1 MNMTMNKFFVRLGGM
16 FPKLWEALRSH
27 PVELLVLLHAALA
40 VAVNDASP
48 IWRPAGYAIIAVT
61 AAFCLSFYRR
71 RSAWWQV
78 AYWAMLPIYALA
90 VLLPAQWYRTT
101 ECQILVAVLPMAY
114 LLARLP
120 VDGRHFG
127 SRFFSMV
134 RSGVVALGVGML
146 ICILLMIISASVELL
161 FGLKSWEWYSYVM
174 AFSFVLLAPMLFISL
189 ESSAPEPTATR
200 LEEAMVNW
208 VLTPAL
214 LIYNVVLYVYLA
226 TIVIGWELPKGSVAT
241 MVSAFMVVAVAVI
254 WLRPRLQRQPLG
266 WYFRRFALFA
276 LPLVVLYW
284 VAVGYR
290 IGQYGIT
297 VDRCVLLAAG
307 VVMTLWTVPNLI
319 RSMSLGYAT
328 AALVVTL
335 GVVLAIGGPLS
346 ARQVSLRSQVSTVRH
361 HAERLGL
368 LDVDG
373 RLKMAEPVDAD
384 SASRADHRAIYQ
396 AMKYVENDLK
406 DTLSLKRELGMSA
419 ADYLGNLSK
428 STAEYAKAWR
438 VDDDYYEPDDPI
450 ESGCYVNI
458 DRNNDMVGID
468 GYSSMIVDV
477 YFCEDTIP
485 VPGGSISSSE
495 VLAAQLAKV
504 GYTTKSCLNCDRLQ
518 NNSETLCHYCSP
530 DSSLVI
536 VFQRLYIN
544 QRGDSNYI
552 ERGRVRYA
560 LRK

>member
-1 MNMTMNKFFVRLGGM
+1 MSKKNIFVRFGGV
-16 FPKLWEALRSH
+16 FPHLWKALKSH
-27 PVELLVLLHAALA
+27 PVELIVLLHAALA
-40 VAVNDASP
+40 VAVNSTSL
-48 IWRPAGYAIIAVT
+48 IWVPAGYAAFAAT

-71 RSAWWQV
+71 RSPWWHV
-78 AYWAMLPIYALA
+78 AYWAVLPIYALA
-90 VLLPAQWYRTT
+90 ALLPAQWYRTT
-101 ECQILVAVLPMAY
+101 ECQILVAVLPLAY

-134 RSGVVALGVGML
+134 RSGVVSLGIGLAIFVLLML
-146 ICILLMIISASVELL
+146 ILASVELL
-161 FGLKSWEWYSYVM
+161 FSLDSWEWYSYIA
-174 AFSFVLLAPMLFISL
+174 AFSFVLLAPMLFISM
-189 ESSAPEPTATR
+189 EGSGEEPVATR
-200 LEEAMVNW
+200 LEEAIVNW

-214 LIYNVVLYVYLA
+214 LIYNAVLYVYLA

-254 WLRPRLQRQPLG
+254 WLRPRLQHQPLA
-266 WYFRRFALFA
+266 WYFRRFAFFA
-276 LPLVVLYW
+276 LPLVALYW

-346 ARQVSLRSQVSTVRH
+346 ARKVALRSQVATVRH
-361 HAERLGL
+361 HADKLGML
-368 LDVDG
+368 NDDG
-373 RLKMAEPVDAD
+373 RLKKTEPVDAD
-384 SASRADHRAIYQ
+384 SIYRADHRAIYQ
-396 AMKYVENDLK
+396 AMKYVQSDLK
-406 DTLSLKRELGMSA
+406 DTLSLQRELGTTA
-419 ADYLGNLSK
+419 EDYLDNLSK

-552 ERGRVRYA
+552 ESGRVRYA
-560 LRK
+560 LKK